1 MTNWHR
7 ASFLRQAG
15 DLGDGRID
23 NIIISSSVHL
33 ATGVVVLLSMAAA
46 TSLVVRHAI
55 RNEAVNSTTRI
66 ALLAAQLSLIVQ
78 VLLGIKLLDQG
89 QGIVQ
94 LYIHYVGGLIP
105 LGAFLAAG
113 WFARGDS
120 PKSSRVLAV
129 LLMVGALSAFMAFF
143 IGRAFANA

>member
-1 MTNWHR
+1 MNP
-7 ASFLRQAG
+7 AIAQFQPQ

-23 NIIISSSVHL
+23 NFIISSSVHVVTGIVVIL
-33 ATGVVVLLSMAAA
+33 TMTAATGLTL
-46 TSLVVRHAI
+46 RHAG
-55 RNEAVNSTTRI
+55 RNEAIGGPAKLSI
-66 ALLAAQLSLIVQ
+66 GGAGLALAAQ

-105 LGAFLAAG
+105 MGAFLAAG

-120 PKSSRVLAV
+120 GKSSRALAA
-129 LLMVGALSAFMAFF
+129 LMTVGYASALMAFF
-143 IGRAFANA
+143 IGRAYAN